1 MLGVCYFPKIWLLLQ
16 HLTNCSGWSICS
28 EIPWSISAGI
38 GGQFIP
44 NSGGQYHRNLHCL
57 WVLHQHWPFLGE
69 YAAEHFERNFKSLL
83 SWQKV
88 GVYLGFFLAL
98 LYAFVIALGT
108 VL

>member
-44 NSGGQYHRNLHCL
+44 NSGGQYHRNLHL
-57 WVLHQHWPFLGE
+57 EDFQANGLDFLVDSME
-69 YAAEHFERNFKSLL
+69 LSEASLENFIEIFTHHSLTNRKL
-83 SWQKV
+83 
-88 GVYLGFFLAL
+88 LGQLMD
-98 LYAFVIALGT
+98 T
-108 VL
+108 MC